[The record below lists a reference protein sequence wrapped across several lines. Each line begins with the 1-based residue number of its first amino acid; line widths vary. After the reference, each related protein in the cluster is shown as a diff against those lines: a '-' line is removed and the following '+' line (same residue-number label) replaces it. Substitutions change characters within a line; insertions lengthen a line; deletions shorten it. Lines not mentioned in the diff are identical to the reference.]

1 MKKIGPIQQ
10 KMLILLLG
18 GITLSL
24 VGTPTQYFRA
34 LKSMR
39 REWRRIN
46 QQSFTRS
53 IHTLRQKKLLEEIRR
68 KDGSIALRLTP
79 DGRKHASFF
88 QLFGSA
94 IKINRPKIWDGLWRI
109 VIFDIP
115 EDDKIFRNI
124 LRDHLKTIGFKK
136 LQHSVFVFPY
146 PCESAI
152 MSLVE
157 LYNAKPY
164 VRIITAKTIDNQRQ
178 LQKKFSLSH

>member
-1 MKKIGPIQQ
+1 MKNLGPVQQ

-39 REWRRIN
+39 REWRKIN

-53 IHTLRQKKLLEEIRR
+53 VHALCQKKLLEEIRH
-68 KDGSIALRLTP
+68 KDGSVALKLTP
-79 DGRKHASFF
+79 DGRKHAGFF
-88 QLFGSA
+88 QLFGKTLK
-94 IKINRPKIWDGLWRI
+94 IKRLKKWDGLWRI

-115 EDDKIFRNI
+115 EEDKDFRDI
-124 LRDHLKTIGFKK
+124 LRDHLKQIGFYK
-136 LQHSVFVFPY
+136 LQHSVFIFPY

-152 MSLVE
+152 ISLVE
-157 LYNAKPY
+157 LYNARPY
-164 VRIITAKTIDNQRQ
+164 VRIITATTIDNERQ
-178 LQKKFSLSH
+178 LRKKFTLSP